1 VAGLTCVHHQ
11 HLALYGGGF
20 ADALPCAFM
29 ITASLVDGVG
39 RIVADKHYASD
50 VVLGWGVGAF
60 SGYVLPSALHYG
72 FGHAQER
79 KAALSLVLTPQIYVG
94 GGGLGA
100 VGIF

>member
-1 VAGLTCVHHQ
+1 VSKKQ
-11 HLALYGGGF
+11 LA
-20 ADALPCAFM
+20 A
-29 ITASLVDGVG
+29 
-39 RIVADKHYASD
+39 
-50 VVLGWGVGAF
+50 
-60 SGYVLPSALHYG
+60 HYG